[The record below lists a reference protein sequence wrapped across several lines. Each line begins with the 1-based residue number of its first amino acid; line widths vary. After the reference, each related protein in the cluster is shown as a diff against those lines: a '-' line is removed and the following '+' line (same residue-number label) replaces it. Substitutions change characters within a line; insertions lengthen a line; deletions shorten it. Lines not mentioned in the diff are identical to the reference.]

1 MANRLRR
8 RLTELQ
14 SIERKALVCFITAG
28 DPRVEATVPALHA
41 LVAAG
46 ADVIEL
52 GVPFSDP
59 EAEGP
64 AIQRASERA
73 LAQGMT
79 LRGAMAQVEAFRAE
93 DNDTPVVLMGY
104 LNSVLRYGEVEFAQA
119 AKAAGVDGLIMVNL
133 PPEEGQSLQQALGA
147 EGIDLIY
154 LIAPT
159 TTPERQDLIL
169 ERCGGFVYYVSLKG
183 TTGAGNLQPEV
194 VRQAVAGVKARTDLP
209 VMVGFG
215 IKNGDSARAVAEG
228 ADGVVVGSALVD
240 ILGNDFPEEASSSTA
255 DDTPSGDTDDHADAG
270 PDVDLVDAGASVD
283 TEAALA
289 ERTAAAAA
297 LVAEI
302 REALDSLAG

>member
-8 RLTELQ
+8 RLTELS
-14 SIERKALVCFITAG
+14 SIERKALVCFLTAG
-28 DPRVEATVPALHA
+28 DPRVAATVPALHA
-41 LVAAG
+41 MVAAG

-79 LRGAMAQVEAFRAE
+79 LRGTLALVQAFREQDDA
-93 DNDTPVVLMGY
+93 TPIVLMGY
-104 LNSVLRYGEVEFAQA
+104 LNSVMRFGEIEFAEA

-147 EGIDLIY
+147 AGVDLIY

-159 TTPERQDLIL
+159 TTPERQAKIL
-169 ERCGGFVYYVSLKG
+169 ERCAGFVYYVSLKG
-183 TTGAGNLQPEV
+183 TTGAGNVQPEA
-194 VRQAVAGVKARTDLP
+194 VREAVDGVKARTDLP

-215 IKNGDSARAVAEG
+215 IKNGETAKAVAEG

-240 ILGNDFPEEASSSTA
+240 ILGADFP
-255 DDTPSGDTDDHADAG
+255 DDGDGELIDA
-270 PDVDLVDAGASVD
+270 
-283 TEAALA
+283 
-289 ERTAAAAA
+289 RAAAAA
-297 LVAEI
+297 TLVAEI